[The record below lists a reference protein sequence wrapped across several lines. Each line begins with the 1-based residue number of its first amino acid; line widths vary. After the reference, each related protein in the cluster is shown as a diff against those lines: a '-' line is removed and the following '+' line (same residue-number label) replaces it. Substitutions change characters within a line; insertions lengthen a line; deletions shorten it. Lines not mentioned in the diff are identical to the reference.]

1 MSTCRKRKCSKDDE
15 QGNDRTQS
23 SYANMK
29 LKMNNVQHELDQLRM
44 ELMETQQQKREIVA
58 VLEMMRKEQQ
68 ETNRNKRGGSKGGQS
83 SYARLKMQLEDTQR
97 MKLVGENEL
106 VKVRIDLV
114 AVRNE
119 LQETQR
125 REREFESV
133 LHLLRTELQELT
145 QKNEEHI
152 QGMEDEMKGLK
163 RAMGP
168 YPGFFKSTFCKN
180 FLLCDSRQ
188 HTRRDSQDT
197 RQTAHQDA
205 RRLLHNMD

>member
-1 MSTCRKRKCSKDDE
+1 
-15 QGNDRTQS
+15 
-23 SYANMK
+23 
-29 LKMNNVQHELDQLRM
+29 
-44 ELMETQQQKREIVA
+44 
-58 VLEMMRKEQQ
+58 
-68 ETNRNKRGGSKGGQS
+68 
-83 SYARLKMQLEDTQR
+83 
-97 MKLVGENEL
+97 
-106 VKVRIDLV
+106 VRIDLV

-188 HTRRDSQDT
+188 HTRQGSQDK

-205 RRLLHNMD
+205 RHLLHNMDLKNPVLCVVRVRVRLRYV